1 MFAQTGVGFVGSG
14 SSIVGDI
21 NGQGKGLGN
30 IIDWNP
36 NQNLLFS
43 STAKVDISRSI
54 LDSSNKFGDYTTMSQ
69 NVPLS
74 NNSVIDYNIDMNKNY
89 RYKAIFDYDTTDAAG
104 NPAIVEKIIFISSF
118 SERVNNCQVVYNY
131 STNSININWEHV
143 KAVNNGNILNGN
155 SLNAV
160 NGDMPIS
167 IYSNTLFVDN

>member
-21 NGQGKGLGN
+21 NGQSKGLGN

-74 NNSVIDYNIDMNKNY
+74 NNSVIDYNIDMNNTVEFILFMVFFAVFGVAL
-89 RYKAIFDYDTTDAAG
+89 AIWFD
-104 NPAIVEKIIFISSF
+104 
-118 SERVNNCQVVYNY
+118 R
-131 STNSININWEHV
+131 
-143 KAVNNGNILNGN
+143 
-155 SLNAV
+155 
-160 NGDMPIS
+160 
-167 IYSNTLFVDN
+167 DNE